1 MMQNIVDDENENG
14 DIFVSIFAGSVGIY
28 LSIYATLR
36 VVTFNQG

>member
-1 MMQNIVDDENENG
+1 MV
-14 DIFVSIFAGSVGIY
+14 IFLSHYQTVFAGSVGIY